1 MVTTKVEKNE
11 VDFLSEEEIRYLL
24 SLNGDGKYEKENI
37 VDKAKNAVNKI
48 KKVFKRKE
56 DFFIDFDLT
65 DDELPFD

>member
-24 SLNGDGKYEKENI
+24 SLNGDGEYEKENI

-65 DDELPFD
+65 DDELPF